1 MKKKAIKVL
10 EYSKIINRLMEKAGS
25 EMTKNIIS
33 ELMPYKNISMADVIS
48 NMTTKIITRLLI
60 PSLTDTFFIF
70 LEPFPPVASSEISP
84 SCSLDRK
91 SVV

>member
-33 ELMPYKNISMADVIS
+33 ELMPYEDISMAVDGIEETGEAVTLIVHKGAPS
-48 NMTTKIITRLLI
+48 KIGR
-60 PSLTDTFFIF
+60 
-70 LEPFPPVASSEISP
+70 ASCRE
-84 SCSLDRK
+84 R
-91 SVV
+91 V